1 MCKLYLTSKEVAT
14 KLGVKSRLIDNIFR
28 KSKIPT
34 IHRDTNGSKT
44 LIENG
49 NFILLLEILHVIVN
63 SIKETK
69 YSKKKLNILRLHFLH
84 MLLSQY
90 KDQDATQFTLLADV
104 NDIFNVIVTF
114 DYGFDRFIVHDF
126 LSDTEYKFGRAWNL
140 TSQSSKVK
148 RKNTEHP
155 VKGFWKNQPYG
166 PRSNPSYKRIFVPG
180 FNRGGAST

>member
-69 YSKKKLNILRLHFLH
+69 YILP
-84 MLLSQY
+84 Q
-90 KDQDATQFTLLADV
+90 
-104 NDIFNVIVTF
+104 
-114 DYGFDRFIVHDF
+114 
-126 LSDTEYKFGRAWNL
+126 
-140 TSQSSKVK
+140 KVK
-148 RKNTEHP
+148 TTLFK
-155 VKGFWKNQPYG
+155 
-166 PRSNPSYKRIFVPG
+166 S
-180 FNRGGAST
+180 